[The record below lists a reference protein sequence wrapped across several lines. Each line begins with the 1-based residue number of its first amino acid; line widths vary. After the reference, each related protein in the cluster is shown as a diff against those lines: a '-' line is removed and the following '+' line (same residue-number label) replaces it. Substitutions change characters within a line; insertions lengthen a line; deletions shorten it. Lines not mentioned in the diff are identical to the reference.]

1 MSHDPHALPAGTV
14 IAGYRIVRAL
24 GAGGFGI
31 TYEGESPVTGR
42 RVAIKEFFPRGIAS
56 RDDATRIAYSKQDDE
71 IVSWALKRFADSTNR
86 LAKLKHPN
94 IIEVLN
100 YVADNGTGYMVMEH
114 VEGQTL
120 EDWLKGRTS
129 PPQLAELGPIFDPIF
144 DALEYVH
151 SNGLIHRD
159 IAPDNIMIRGDGRP
173 VLIDFGALKLIAE
186 HTQAHGPSPKSFG
199 VVKANYSPPEQS
211 DDSGVTDP
219 RMDVYSLAATIY
231 RALAGKPPADADRRK
246 TDIALKGVDPY
257 IPLATAAEVAVPAQF
272 ATTIDAALSLRPIE
286 RPSSVS
292 EFRSRLAAR
301 EEAAVS
307 DPVTAAIAPAAEIA
321 PTAAISPVT
330 SSAPAT
336 EIPAPVPSDATFA
349 IPASP
354 AAPAPDERTSASYT
368 PPPVQPYDASARPAD
383 QGQAYMPP
391 GSDMPGKKRSG
402 MSIVNIAA
410 VVLLI
415 VGCLAVVLHRPILNF
430 VDRMMGMRFTMG
442 LEEQNQPAQKQAPQ
456 KQQPQQQNQQ
466 PQQQQ
471 QTRRDTQGERLPQQQ
486 QQTQRQQQPP
496 SRDAEALLTRAN
508 QSQRTG
514 DNRRAI
520 EEYSDAIRLDPSL
533 VNAYTGRGLSYYR
546 LGDGDRAF
554 DDYSTAI
561 RLEPNTRRAA
571 VPYLNR
577 AIVWRERLNNDR
589 AFEDIEN
596 SLRLDPKFSL
606 AYNTRGNLH
615 YDRREYDRA
624 LADYNQAI
632 SLDPSYASAYS
643 NRANVHALRRDP
655 QRALDDY
662 STALRLEPRNVNALV
677 GRGNAYFDLNDGE
690 RAIKDYNEALRI
702 DRRHALAYFNRA
714 RVYLARKDYVSA
726 LSDYSDAVRLDPR
739 RATAHQGR
747 GFANEGL
754 GRREEAIKDFREALR
769 LDPNL
774 TQSREA
780 LRRLGVNL

>member
-1 MSHDPHALPAGTV
+1 MIT
-14 IAGYRIVRAL
+14 GYEVVRAI

-31 TYEGESPVTGR
+31 TYEGYNPITER

-56 RDDATRIAYSKQDDE
+56 RDDATRIAYSQQDNE
-71 IVSWALKRFADSTNR
+71 VVSWALKRFADSTNR

-114 VEGQTL
+114 VEGHTL
-120 EDWLKGRTS
+120 EDWLKSRSS

-159 IAPDNIMIRGDGRP
+159 IAPDNVMIRGDGRP
-173 VLIDFGALKLIAE
+173 VLIDFGALKIIEE
-186 HTQAHGPSPKSFG
+186 HTRAHGPAPKSFG
-199 VVKANYSPPEQS
+199 VIKANYSPPEQS
-211 DDSGVTDP
+211 DDSGTTDP
-219 RMDVYSLAATIY
+219 RMDIYSLAATIY
-231 RALAGKPPADADRRK
+231 RALAGKPPADADKRK
-246 TDIALKGVDPY
+246 TDIALKGIDPY
-257 IPLATAAEVAVPAQF
+257 IPLATAAEVSVPPLF
-272 ATTIDAALSLRPIE
+272 ASTIDAALSLRPIE
-286 RPSSVS
+286 RPATIA

-301 EEAAVS
+301 EAPPPAEMA
-307 DPVTAAIAPAAEIA
+307 TAAIAPATEIPMTAPIA
-321 PTAAISPVT
+321 PSAPIDATAAIPHAAS
-330 SSAPAT
+330 
-336 EIPAPVPSDATFA
+336 SDATFA
-349 IPASP
+349 IPP
-354 AAPAPDERTSASYT
+354 APSAPAPDERAGSSYSA
-368 PPPVQPYDASARPAD
+368 PPVQPYAPNSGAAD
-383 QGQAYMPP
+383 PGQGYMPP
-391 GSDMPGKKRSG
+391 GSDMPAKKRSG
-402 MSIVNIAA
+402 MSVVNIAA
-410 VVLLI
+410 VALLI
-415 VGCLAVVLHRPILNF
+415 VGCLAVVLHRPILN
-430 VDRMMGMRFTMG
+430 VLDRMMGFRFTMG
-442 LEEQNQPAQKQAPQ
+442 SEETPPAAQRQTPQ
-456 KQQPQQQNQQ
+456 KQQTPT
-466 PQQQQ
+466 PPQQQ

-486 QQTQRQQQPP
+486 QQQQQPQRQQQAP
-496 SRDAEALLTRAN
+496 SRDAEALLNRAN
-508 QSQRTG
+508 QSQRAG

-554 DDYSTAI
+554 DDYSAAI
-561 RLEPNTRRAA
+561 KLEPNTRRAA

-577 AIVWRERLNNDR
+577 AIVWRERGNGER

-615 YDRREYDRA
+615 YDRRDYDRA

-632 SLDPSYASAYS
+632 ALDPTYASAYS

-655 QRALDDY
+655 KRALDDY

-677 GRGNAYFDLNDGE
+677 GRGNAYFDLNDSE
-690 RAIKDYNEALRI
+690 RAIRDYNEALKL
-702 DRRHALAYFNRA
+702 DRRHALAYYNRG
-714 RVYLARKDYVSA
+714 RVSLARKDYVSA
-726 LSDYSDAVRLDPR
+726 LADYSDAIRLSPR

-747 GFANEGL
+747 GFANEAL

-774 TQSREA
+774 PQSRDA

>member
-1 MSHDPHALPAGTV
+1 V
-14 IAGYRIVRAL
+14 
-24 GAGGFGI
+24 
-31 TYEGESPVTGR
+31 
-42 RVAIKEFFPRGIAS
+42 
-56 RDDATRIAYSKQDDE
+56 
-71 IVSWALKRFADSTNR
+71 
-86 LAKLKHPN
+86 
-94 IIEVLN
+94 
-100 YVADNGTGYMVMEH
+100 
-114 VEGQTL
+114 
-120 EDWLKGRTS
+120 
-129 PPQLAELGPIFDPIF
+129 
-144 DALEYVH
+144 
-151 SNGLIHRD
+151 
-159 IAPDNIMIRGDGRP
+159 MIRGDGRP
-173 VLIDFGALKLIAE
+173 VLIDFGALKLIVE
-186 HTQAHGPSPKSFG
+186 HTHAHGPSPKSFG
-199 VVKANYSPPEQS
+199 VIKANYSPPEQS
-211 DDSGVTDP
+211 DESGVTDP
-219 RMDVYSLAATIY
+219 RMDIYSLAATIY
-231 RALAGKPPADADRRK
+231 RSLAGKPPADADRRK
-246 TDIALKGVDPY
+246 TDIALKGIDPY
-257 IPLATAAEVAVPAQF
+257 IPLATAAEVPVPAPF
-272 ATTIDAALSLRPIE
+272 ATTIDAALSLRPVE
-286 RPSSVS
+286 RPSSVAD
-292 EFRSRLAAR
+292 FRARLAAR
-301 EEAAVS
+301 EEMTAS
-307 DPVTAAIAPAAEIA
+307 DPVTSAIAPAAEIA
-321 PTAAISPVT
+321 PTAAISPAAL
-330 SSAPAT
+330 SEPAT
-336 EIPAPVPSDATFA
+336 EIPQPVPSDATFA
-349 IPASP
+349 IPSSP
-354 AAPAPDERTSASYT
+354 AAPAPDERASTGYNA
-368 PPPVQPYDASARPAD
+368 PPVQPYTPSARAAD
-383 QGQAYMPP
+383 PGQGYMPP

-442 LEEQNQPAQKQAPQ
+442 LEERTQPAQKQAPQ
-456 KQQPQQQNQQ
+456 KQQPQQQE
-466 PQQQQ
+466 PQQ

-486 QQTQRQQQPP
+486 QQQQQQPQRQQQAP
-496 SRDAEALLTRAN
+496 SRDAEALLNRAN
-508 QSQRTG
+508 QSQRAG

-577 AIVWRERLNNDR
+577 AIVWRARLNLDR

-606 AYNTRGNLH
+606 AFNTRGNLH

-632 SLDPSYASAYS
+632 ALDPSYASAYS

-677 GRGNAYFDLNDGE
+677 GRGNAYFDLNDGD
-690 RAIKDYNEALRI
+690 RAIKDYNEALRA
-702 DRRHALAYFNRA
+702 DRSNVLAYFNRA
-714 RVYLARKDYVSA
+714 RVYLARKDYISA

-739 RATAHQGR
+739 RAASHQGR
-747 GFANEGL
+747 GFSNEGL

-774 TQSREA
+774 TQSRDA